1 MAANIDEIKRKF
13 EILQRQQNTSHY
25 ISQKQREEWEE
36 KNRLL
41 FESFNW
47 ETDILPI
54 IKECYQIAIAD
65 TEFNIPYSD
74 LVLKNIQLIT
84 SREVMEISYKQWK
97 SFKAYHNSNCKKQI
111 QQSNLHKL
119 GL

>member
-1 MAANIDEIKRKF
+1 MAANIDEIKRRF
-13 EILQRQQNTSHY
+13 EILQKQQTTSQF
-25 ISQKQREEWEE
+25 ISQKQREDWDE

-41 FESFNW
+41 FESFDW
-47 ETDILPI
+47 EIDILPI
-54 IKECYQIAIAD
+54 LKECYQIAIAD
-65 TEFNIPYSD
+65 TEFKIPYSD

-84 SREVMEISYKQWK
+84 NKEEMEITYKQWK

-111 QQSNLHKL
+111 QLNNLHKL